1 MRQPT
6 FLYTL
11 YTTQSICLFVRT
23 LTFSGVARN
32 LEEKDIEGR
41 RNTKLLSL
49 AKKEVDENRVDLPPG
64 DQLGA
69 GGLDRRLF
77 AYLPKNWARL
87 VTSLALQKSVQEKE
101 RSEN

>member
-11 YTTQSICLFVRT
+11 YTTVNLFVRT

-41 RNTKLLSL
+41 RNTKLVSL
-49 AKKEVDENRVDLPPG
+49 AKKEVDENRVDPPPG

-87 VTSLALQKSVQEKE
+87 VTSLALQKAVQEKE
-101 RSEN
+101 RSVN